1 MIVRLLITL
10 ALLLAAALPS
20 GATTTQLTGTLVDST
35 GTPVSGQ
42 ACLRLPVNA
51 IDTSTSRALSPQTIC
66 FPLTNGTF
74 PAFASVVP
82 NDKIQPANTF
92 YQFKATNQS
101 GGLVFMANYVI
112 PTGGG
117 TFNIG
122 TAIPTSVTTNNVSYV
137 APAVTNG
144 PNTFCC
150 TQTFQGQIV
159 STLATGTAPFSIAST
174 TLVPNLN
181 VNVLN
186 GVTVTGSPLLNYILT
201 ATSTTT
207 ANWQPAPATLSAYTN
222 NASGTT
228 VNLLVKLTGAPST
241 VTNAVVADT
250 GGAIGICVSG
260 CGTSGT
266 AFISTVG
273 QASCVFDG
281 ATAAGDYVQISPSIN
296 GNCRDAGASFPNTG
310 QVLGRV
316 LSTNGGSGTYNMTL
330 FGTEVKGPNLPTPQI
345 IKTGR
350 NNTVCST
357 GAGAGASCTTV
368 VTWNGGAFADANY
381 EFSCSGVGPTQF
393 PFYTGAT
400 AQVAAS
406 VTIQITNGTASEA
419 QISTFNSISCVG
431 VHN

>member
-1 MIVRLLITL
+1 MRRLLLVLTL
-10 ALLLAAALPS
+10 ALLAALPVC
-20 GATTTQLTGTLVDST
+20 ATTTQLIGTLTDST
-35 GTPVSGQ
+35 GTPVSGT

-51 IDTSTSRALSPQTIC
+51 IDTSTNRALSPQTIC
-66 FPLTNGTF
+66 FSLVNGTF

-82 NDKIQPANTF
+82 NDKIQPANTY

-112 PTGGG
+112 PTASG

-122 TAIPTSVTTNNVSYV
+122 LAIPTNVTTSNISYV

-150 TQTFQGQIV
+150 TQTFLGQIV
-159 STLATGTAPFSIAST
+159 STLATGTAPFSITST

-222 NASGTT
+222 NATGTT
-228 VNLLVKLTGAPST
+228 VNLLAKLTGAPST
-241 VTNAVVADT
+241 VTSAVIADT
-250 GGAIGICVSG
+250 GGVIGICASG
-260 CGTSGT
+260 CGASGT
-266 AFISTVG
+266 AFITTVG

-281 ATAAGDYVQISPSIN
+281 ATTAGDYVQISPSIN
-296 GNCRDAGASFPNTG
+296 GNCRDAGSTFPNTG

-316 LSTNGGSGTYNMTL
+316 LSTNGASGTYNITL
-330 FGTEVKGPNLPTPQI
+330 FGTEIKGPNLPTPLV

-350 NNTVCST
+350 NSTVCST
-357 GAGAGASCTTV
+357 GAGAGASCTTT
-368 VTWNGGAFADANY
+368 VTWNGGAFADTNY
-381 EFSCSGVGPTQF
+381 EASCSGIGPTQF
-393 PFYTGAT
+393 PFYMGITS
-400 AQVAAS
+400 QLAAS
-406 VTIQITNGTASEA
+406 VTVQLTNGTASEA
-419 QISTFNSISCVG
+419 QISTFTAISCVG